1 MLLFFISFF
10 DFSLNSPVLLS
21 YSYIIP
27 RYTLSKLLRLLVHC
41 LTQLLCLALIVVVVV
56 VVVGW
61 PFRFSSCAVLGSSL
75 CLSCCCCCCYKPSHI
90 YLYKGKMLLATA
102 VGWLAGWRSLWVG
115 IPTITTTP
123 IKFNGTRVLLSF
135 VSFSTYYYISTAYNT
150 PKTTK
155 TTDANERALCREEEA
170 TTTQQPSNNEIH
182 QWTRPRLTII
192 ILLMLCTCED
202 STRAEVKSEDG
213 ERDRGHVLL

>member
-10 DFSLNSPVLLS
+10 VFSLNSPVLLS

-56 VVVGW
+56 VGW

-75 CLSCCCCCCYKPSHI
+75 CLSCCCRCCCYKPSHI

-102 VGWLAGWRSLWVG
+102 VGWLEELVSRYPHNNNNTNKIQRHQSSPFL
-115 IPTITTTP
+115 
-123 IKFNGTRVLLSF
+123 RVVLHLLL
-135 VSFSTYYYISTAYNT
+135 YIH
-150 PKTTK
+150 
-155 TTDANERALCREEEA
+155 RIIL
-170 TTTQQPSNNEIH
+170 Q
-182 QWTRPRLTII
+182 RPRRRRTPTKEHNHLT
-192 ILLMLCTCED
+192 TR
-202 STRAEVKSEDG
+202 STNELG
-213 ERDRGHVLL
+213 PGLQ